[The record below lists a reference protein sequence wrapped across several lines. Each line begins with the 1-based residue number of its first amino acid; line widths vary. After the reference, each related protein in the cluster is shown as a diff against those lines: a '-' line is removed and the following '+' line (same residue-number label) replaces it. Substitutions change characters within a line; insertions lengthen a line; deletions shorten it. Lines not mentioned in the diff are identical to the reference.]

1 MADLGIIKSIIKET
15 KNVWRF
21 KIESPLYDKLNYLPG
36 QLINLYLRSPMDPPH
51 IRSYS
56 VSSWPDDSNEFEI
69 IVTDQP
75 GGLMSQLLFREAKI
89 GTELEYSGP
98 MGVFTLP
105 EEIDRDLFFVCTG
118 SGISPFRSMVNFV
131 TKNKVKT
138 KNIHLIYGCRTE
150 SDLLYYNE
158 LKELE
163 KENPNFHYHCTLS
176 REKVDG
182 FHNGYVHPIYLD
194 LIKDL
199 KEKPLFYL
207 CGWKQMITDTRT
219 NLNSLDYKMGK
230 DIRIEIFG

>member
-1 MADLGIIKSIIKET
+1 MADLGVIKSIIKET

-21 KIESPLYDKLNYLPG
+21 KIESPLYDTLNYKSG
-36 QLINLYLRSPMDPPH
+36 QLINLFLRSPIDPPH

-56 VSSWPDDSNEFEI
+56 ISSWPDN
-69 IVTDQP
+69 TN
-75 GGLMSQLLFREAKI
+75 
-89 GTELEYSGP
+89 ELEYQGP
-98 MGVFTLP
+98 MEVFTLP
-105 EEIDRDLFFVCTG
+105 EEIDRDLYFVCTG
-118 SGISPFRSMVNFV
+118 SGISPFRSMVNYV

-138 KNIHLIYGCRTE
+138 KNIHLIYGCRTKA
-150 SDLLYYNE
+150 DLLYYDE
-158 LKELE
+158 LKQLE

-176 REKVDG
+176 REEAEG
-182 FHNGYVHPIYLD
+182 FHHGYVHPIYLD

-199 KEKPLFYL
+199 KDKPLFYL